1 MEQAEVRKR
10 VAISPIWF
18 LPILAFC
25 IGGWLLYTSY
35 RDAGIEITI
44 HVQTAEGITAGKTKV
59 IYKGIP
65 VGTVTN
71 VTIDKQLNGVLLTV
85 DMQKATKSSLVED
98 TVFWLVKPVVSAGK
112 ITGLETLLSGSYIGV
127 RKGKSSVEKRE
138 FIGLPSPPPL
148 TNDTPGLHLTL
159 QADTLYSLQRGS
171 NIYSRNLKIG
181 WVDDY
186 ILEQDGKIAINIF
199 IEPKFSHL
207 IREGTRFWNAS
218 GLSVTGDLQNGLSV
232 NVESLASLVY
242 GGLTCATPASLKDS
256 PAAEDGQTFQLYKDF
271 DDAQYGIPMTLQ
283 LASGEGIVPG
293 KTKIMFRGLKVGV
306 VRTININDDQFH
318 SVTASILLDPRAEG
332 ILRENSRFWV
342 IRPQVSLE
350 GIKHLNSLISGT
362 YITFQV
368 GDGNRQDHFIVD
380 SSPMPKP
387 YLRPG
392 TRFTLLSPDPG
403 SLKIGA
409 PLLYK
414 KREIG
419 EITDIRFNSDG
430 KEVRTEILIY
440 TPYVGLVRRDAV
452 FWDVSGVQAGGS
464 LSNFHVNLASLRTM
478 LAGGI
483 AFRNP
488 VTERT
493 DPPQPQAEPGT
504 EFPLYSSLAAAVKQV
519 VDMREAGTIIKLT
532 VNAMAPVSDGAP
544 VLYNK
549 IPVGEVLSFELQGKK
564 HQVEGSLLIYERFT
578 DLVNQTTRFYNASGV
593 SVDASL
599 QEFSLQ
605 VESLDSI
612 LAGGISF
619 FTPGRGKPVTDG
631 HIFPLYASRAKAIQ
645 AGFLQLTLQFKSG
658 KNISNKTKLKYQGI
672 EIGSLQ
678 RVWFDPDKNR
688 VFARAAVEKNMA
700 RLFRKK
706 TALWL
711 ETPQFDLSGIRNL
724 DTVISG
730 AYINVLPGT
739 GKQTTSFTVRD
750 KPPNVMGSREEGLH
764 LVLEAARIGSLKKG
778 RPIYY
783 RQIPIGYVTG
793 VELGPTAQNV
803 WIHVVVYPQFRAII
817 HRGSRFWNAGG
828 VKVIAGLFSGV
839 SVQTESIETIMAG
852 GVAMATPEGDAM
864 GSPARDGDHFI
875 LAEQPEEEWQSWA
888 PKIRLNRPVD
898 NGNETELRADKK
910 KVRVKAKKK

>member
-1 MEQAEVRKR
+1 MQKAEIRQR
-10 VAISPIWF
+10 LAISPIWF
-18 LPILAFC
+18 LPILALC
-25 IGGWLLYTSY
+25 IGGWLLYSSY

-44 HVQTAEGITAGKTKV
+44 HVQTAEGISPGKTKV

-65 VGTVTN
+65 VGTVTD
-71 VTIDKQLNGVLLTV
+71 VSIDKELDGVILTV
-85 DMQKATKSSLVED
+85 DMQKETRASLVED

-127 RKGKSSVEKRE
+127 RRGKSSVSQRE
-138 FIGLPSPPPL
+138 FIGLSSPPPL

-171 NIYSRNLKIG
+171 NIYSRNMKIG
-181 WVDDY
+181 WIDDY
-186 ILEQDGKIAINIF
+186 TLEEDGRISINIF
-199 IEPKFSHL
+199 IEEQFSHL
-207 IREGTRFWNAS
+207 IHEGTRFWNAS
-218 GLSVTGDLQNGLSV
+218 GLSVSGDLQSGLSV
-232 NVESLASLVY
+232 NVESLAALIY
-242 GGLTCATPASLKDS
+242 GGLTCATPAALKDS
-256 PAAEDGQTFQLYKDF
+256 PLAEDNQTFQLYKDF
-271 DDAQYGIPMTLQ
+271 ADAQYGIPMTLQ

-293 KTKIMFRGLKVGV
+293 KTKVMFRGLKVGV

-318 SVTASILLDPRAEG
+318 TVTASILLDPRAEG

-342 IRPQVSLE
+342 IRPQVSIE
-350 GIKHLNSLISGT
+350 GIKHLNTLITGA

-368 GDGNRQDHFIVD
+368 GDGGRQDHFIVD
-380 SSPMPKP
+380 SAPMPKP

-392 TRFTLLSPDPG
+392 TRFTLLSSDPG
-403 SLKIGA
+403 TLKIGA

-419 EITDIRFNSDG
+419 EITDINFSNDG
-430 KEVRTEILIY
+430 KEIRTEILVY
-440 TPYVGLVRRDAV
+440 TPYVGLIRRDAV
-452 FWDVSGVQAGGS
+452 FWDVSGVQVGGS
-464 LSNFHVNLASLRTM
+464 LSNFHVNLSSLRTM

-488 VTERT
+488 ETERS
-493 DPPQPQAEPGT
+493 DQPQPQADQGA
-504 EFPLYSSLAAAVKQV
+504 EFPLYSSLAGAVKQV
-519 VDMREAGTIIKLT
+519 ISMRKPGTIIKLT
-532 VNAMAPVSDGAP
+532 VDAMAPISDGAP

-549 IPVGEVLSFELQGKK
+549 IPVGEVLSFELHGKK
-564 HQVEGSLLIYERFT
+564 HKVEGTLLIYDRFT
-578 DLVNQTTRFYNASGV
+578 DLINRTTRFYNASGV
-593 SVDASL
+593 SLDASL
-599 QEFSLQ
+599 QEVSLQ

-631 HIFPLYASRAKAIQ
+631 HSFPLYVSRDKALQ
-645 AGFLQLTLQFKSG
+645 AGYLQLTLRFSSG

-672 EIGSLQ
+672 AIGSLQ
-678 RVWFDPDKNR
+678 KVWFDPDKNK

-739 GKQTTSFTVRD
+739 GSQTTSFAVKD
-750 KPPNVMGSREEGLH
+750 SPPNFMGPREGLN
-764 LVLEAARIGSLKKG
+764 LVLEASRIGSLKKG

-783 RQIPIGYVTG
+783 RQVAIGHVTG

-864 GSPARDGDHFI
+864 GSPAQDGDHFI
-875 LAEQPEEEWQSWA
+875 LAEKAEDEWQSWA
-888 PKIRLNRPVD
+888 PKIRLDQPAAD
-898 NGNETELRADKK
+898 GSGTELRADKK
-910 KVRVKAKKK
+910 KVRVNKK